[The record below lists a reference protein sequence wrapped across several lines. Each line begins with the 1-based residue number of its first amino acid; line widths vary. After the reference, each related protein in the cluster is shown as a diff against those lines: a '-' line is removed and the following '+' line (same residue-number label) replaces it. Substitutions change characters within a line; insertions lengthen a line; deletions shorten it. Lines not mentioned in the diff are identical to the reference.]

1 MKFRIYNILIFFGA
15 LICLLG
21 AWSVRQPFKYHL
33 FPWVLII
40 GASAGFGFG
49 ASRLKNILSKQAET
63 KPEVSQVNFSAKFGW
78 ALILLGL
85 ALGILAAVSLWPDI
99 NHWNNAFVYW
109 IAAIILEIMGGI
121 LITRH
126 KNDTKF
132 SRVFNTLE
140 IICFI
145 IILILAIGVRIY
157 NIDQIPAGIFIDEA
171 TASLEAINILQG
183 NQASPFATGWYE
195 TPNGYFY
202 YMALIFKLFGVNQ
215 MTLKIISIIPAIL
228 TIPAVYLL
236 ARLMFGSFVGLSA
249 MFFMAISRWHMTMS
263 RWGWNEVMP
272 PLFQTLGLYF
282 LLGAFRR
289 QSAILYIL
297 SGIIHGLVLYTYL
310 SSRLVVITVFLFI
323 IIFLGQIFF
332 KNRALFLQCTKGILL
347 FFIAWLITVMPL
359 GMTYLTDPFTF
370 INRTGEVSIFNEV
383 RITKSLKPIIN
394 NAVDHLKFFH
404 EKGDGNGR
412 HNLPNEP
419 MLDPVTGTLF
429 VLGFAYG
436 IFRLKDKR
444 FFLLVLWLMI
454 ALAGGILSSRNES
467 PQAYR
472 TLTAV
477 PAVTIFAAVSAA
489 LLFNQLKKLSIFRK
503 KMSKFILMIGF
514 LVFVSIAGVWEIRT
528 YFLCQAINP
537 SVQLSYSFMETK
549 IAREIF
555 DSGKQYEQIYLSPR
569 LASFSTVNFM
579 AYSIK
584 NGNHKPIFLEKDFP
598 LDNFSGDALLLLD
611 SQYFSLIPYIRSYY
625 PDAQIEKV
633 IGPGKE
639 ELYLRVRIPQTA
651 IDNAL
656 NPVNKSHNG
665 LKAAYYNNIN
675 WKGKSI
681 KEEII
686 PFILTTWNDE
696 YFSATFTGKIKI
708 AKTGSYN
715 FYLMGDDGVRLKIDG
730 NLIGESLIPDRP
742 NEISVQKQLT
752 AGHHDIQID
761 YFQNG
766 GGSSL
771 EFYWQKPG
779 ASFEPVP
786 PEVLLPI

>member
-1 MKFRIYNILIFFGA
+1 
-15 LICLLG
+15 
-21 AWSVRQPFKYHL
+21 
-33 FPWVLII
+33 
-40 GASAGFGFG
+40 
-49 ASRLKNILSKQAET
+49 
-63 KPEVSQVNFSAKFGW
+63 
-78 ALILLGL
+78 
-85 ALGILAAVSLWPDI
+85 
-99 NHWNNAFVYW
+99 
-109 IAAIILEIMGGI
+109 
-121 LITRH
+121 
-126 KNDTKF
+126 
-132 SRVFNTLE
+132 
-140 IICFI
+140 
-145 IILILAIGVRIY
+145 
-157 NIDQIPAGIFIDEA
+157 
-171 TASLEAINILQG
+171 
-183 NQASPFATGWYE
+183 
-195 TPNGYFY
+195 
-202 YMALIFKLFGVNQ
+202 
-215 MTLKIISIIPAIL
+215 
-228 TIPAVYLL
+228 
-236 ARLMFGSFVGLSA
+236 
-249 MFFMAISRWHMTMS
+249 
-263 RWGWNEVMP
+263 
-272 PLFQTLGLYF
+272 
-282 LLGAFRR
+282 
-289 QSAILYIL
+289 
-297 SGIIHGLVLYTYL
+297 
-310 SSRLVVITVFLFI
+310 
-323 IIFLGQIFF
+323 
-332 KNRALFLQCTKGILL
+332 
-347 FFIAWLITVMPL
+347 L